1 MTCSSIMRTNVTT
14 VSADTTVGDTIAI
27 LVKNHFRS
35 IPVVSDEGRLI
46 GQFGV
51 HTVLT
56 LAVPAATQIA
66 RAGPMK
72 DISFMADRFTDLQRR
87 LAKVWDEPVRKYAY
101 KATQSLNPSD
111 SLTRTLQRLAQTQDN
126 IAVVDPDT
134 KILVGIVSYWD
145 VLDRLADGQK
155 VGE

>member
-1 MTCSSIMRTNVTT
+1 
-14 VSADTTVGDTIAI
+14 
-27 LVKNHFRS
+27 
-35 IPVVSDEGRLI
+35 
-46 GQFGV
+46 
-51 HTVLT
+51 
-56 LAVPAATQIA
+56 
-66 RAGPMK
+66 
-72 DISFMADRFTDLQRR
+72 MADRFTDLQRR

>member
-1 MTCSSIMRTNVTT
+1 MRTDLTK

-35 IPVVSDEGRLI
+35 VPVVSDEGRLI

-66 RAGPMK
+66 REGPMT
-72 DISFMADRFTDLQRR
+72 DISFMDDHFIDLRRR

-101 KATQSLNPSD
+101 KAMPSLNPSD
-111 SLTRTLQRLAQTQDN
+111 SLTRTLQHLSQTQDN

-134 KILVGIVSYWD
+134 RILVGIVSYWD
-145 VLDRLADGQK
+145 VLDRLADGLK
-155 VGE
+155 AGK